1 MVSDATDFG
10 VLAFCCCVS
19 SKESIF
25 IKKSLFFKLLGVG
38 CLMAMHWLFFFLA
51 IKTANVSIAL
61 SCLSTATLFAALI
74 EPLVYKRKIDWIEI
88 VIGLI
93 IMCCM
98 LLIFRI
104 EKQYSLGIFF
114 GIICAFLGS
123 LFSVF
128 NGKLHGK
135 TASGN
140 IIFYEIF
147 GGWLVISLYFLLTGE
162 IWSFGEISSTDFWWV
177 LLLASLFTAYP
188 MFESIRLMKFISPF
202 TLVLAVNLEPVY
214 GIIFAYF
221 IFGESEHMHPLF
233 YGASVVMLLAIIL
246 NGVIKARQ
254 KMATN
259 PRFSG
264 SVMPRVFRFS
274 SRKK

>member
-1 MVSDATDFG
+1 
-10 VLAFCCCVS
+10 
-19 SKESIF
+19 
-25 IKKSLFFKLLGVG
+25 
-38 CLMAMHWLFFFLA
+38 MHWLFFFLA